1 MKKTP
6 KKYIGSS
13 PMKFEPITMAAIQ
26 MGAGLVGGA
35 IDYFGNRKAKKE
47 AEEKG
52 RIAQREADTRLQ
64 AYKDKEFVN
73 PYENMQNVY
82 EDATI
87 DQRAAEFQRDA
98 NAQSQADTLAALQA
112 GGGTGAGTAALA
124 TAMSRQGAQQ
134 AQAAAANIG
143 AQERQNQ
150 QMALAETGRL
160 QDLNIA
166 GQEQVRR
173 QEEQREIDLY
183 GLSAGIADTEA
194 GLASAAQSG
203 MNTALGGAIADVGAG
218 FLPGGVFDSGGTPT
232 EFKDMS
238 DLSIDFK
245 QKPLSLSTSNSS
257 LLNP

>member
-13 PMKFEPITMAAIQ
+13 PMKVLPLAAIQ

-35 IDYFGNRKAKKE
+35 IDYFGNRSAKKE
-47 AEEKG
+47 AERKG
-52 RIAQREADTRLQ
+52 KAAQLDADRRLQ
-64 AYKDKEFVN
+64 DYKDKEFVN

-98 NAQSQADTLAALQA
+98 AAQSQADTLAALQA

-173 QEEQREIDLY
+173 QEEQREMDLY
-183 GLSAGIADTEA
+183 GLSAGIANTEA
-194 GLASAAQSG
+194 NLASAAQSG
-203 MNTALGGAIADVGAG
+203 MNTALGGAIKDVGAG
-218 FLPGGVFDSGGTPT
+218 FLPGGVF
-232 EFKDMS
+232 
-238 DLSIDFK
+238 
-245 QKPLSLSTSNSS
+245 
-257 LLNP
+257 NPGEDK

>member
-13 PMKFEPITMAAIQ
+13 PMKFEPITMAI
-26 MGAGLVGGA
+26 GLVGGA
-35 IDYFGNRKAKKE
+35 IDYFGNRKARKD
-47 AEEKG
+47 AERK
-52 RIAQREADTRLQ
+52 RDAAQREADKRLQ

-87 DQRAAEFQRDA
+87 DQRAAEFERDA
-98 NAQSQADTLAALQA
+98 AAQSQADTLAALQA

-150 QMALAETGRL
+150 KMALAETGRL

-183 GLSAGIADTEA
+183 GLSAGIANTEA

-203 MNTALGGAIADVGAG
+203 MNTALGGAIANVGAG
-218 FLPGGVFDSGGTPT
+218 FLPGGVFNSGGTPT

-238 DLSIDFK
+238 DLSLDFK
-245 QKPLSLSTSNSS
+245 PKPLSLSTSNSS

>member
-13 PMKFEPITMAAIQ
+13 PMKLPLAAIQ

-35 IDYFGNRKAKKE
+35 IDYFGNRSAKKE
-47 AEEKG
+47 AERKG
-52 RIAQREADTRLQ
+52 KIEQKEADDLLQ

-98 NAQSQADTLAALQA
+98 AAQSQADTLESLQA

-173 QEEQREIDLY
+173 QEEQREMDLY
-183 GLSAGIADTEA
+183 GLSAGIANTEA

-203 MNTALGGAIADVGAG
+203 MNTALGGAVADVGAG
-218 FLPGGVFDSGGTPT
+218 FLPGGVFNSGEGDSLIGG
-232 EFKDMS
+232 DN
-238 DLSIDFK
+238 DWL
-245 QKPLSLSTSNSS
+245 QSLKIQ
-257 LLNP
+257 

>member
-13 PMKFEPITMAAIQ
+13 PMKFEPITMAI
-26 MGAGLVGGA
+26 GLVGGA
-35 IDYFGNRKAKKE
+35 IDYFGNRKARKD
-47 AEEKG
+47 AERK
-52 RIAQREADTRLQ
+52 RDAAQREADKRLQ

-87 DQRAAEFQRDA
+87 DQRAAEFERDA
-98 NAQSQADTLAALQA
+98 AAQSQADTLAALQA

-150 QMALAETGRL
+150 TMALAETGRL

-183 GLSAGIADTEA
+183 GLSAGIANTEA

-203 MNTALGGAIADVGAG
+203 MNTALGGAIANVGAG
-218 FLPGGVFDSGGTPT
+218 FLPGGVFNSGGTPT

-238 DLSIDFK
+238 DLSLDFK
-245 QKPLSLSTSNSS
+245 PKPLSLSTSNSS

>member
-13 PMKFEPITMAAIQ
+13 PMKLAPLAMAAVGLGTQ
-26 MGAGLVGGA
+26 LVGGA
-35 IDYFGNRKAKKE
+35 IDYFGNRKIKKE

-52 RIAQREADTRLQ
+52 RIAQQEADTRLQ
-64 AYKDKEFVN
+64 AYKDKEFIN

-98 NAQSQADTLAALQA
+98 AAQSQADTLAALQA

-150 QMALAETGRL
+150 QMALAETRRL

-183 GLSAGIADTEA
+183 GLSAGIASTEA
-194 GLASAAQSG
+194 NIANTAQAG
-203 MNTALGGAIADVGAG
+203 MNTALGGAVADIGAG
-218 FLPGGVFDSGGTPT
+218 FVPGGVFNQG
-232 EFKDMS
+232 
-238 DLSIDFK
+238 
-245 QKPLSLSTSNSS
+245 
-257 LLNP
+257 

>member
-13 PMKFEPITMAAIQ
+13 PMKVLPLAAIS
-26 MGAGLVGGA
+26 MGAGLVGSA
-35 IDYFGNRKAKKE
+35 IDYFGNRSAKKDAERKGE
-47 AEEKG
+47 A
-52 RIAQREADTRLQ
+52 AQREADTRLQ

-98 NAQSQADTLAALQA
+98 TAQSQADTLEALQA

-143 AQERQNQ
+143 
-150 QMALAETGRL
+150 
-160 QDLNIA
+160 
-166 GQEQVRR
+166 
-173 QEEQREIDLY
+173 
-183 GLSAGIADTEA
+183 LSRI
-194 GLASAAQSG
+194 
-203 MNTALGGAIADVGAG
+203 
-218 FLPGGVFDSGGTPT
+218 P
-232 EFKDMS
+232 
-238 DLSIDFK
+238 
-245 QKPLSLSTSNSS
+245 
-257 LLNP
+257 

>member
-13 PMKFEPITMAAIQ
+13 PMKVLPLAAIQ
-26 MGAGLVGGA
+26 MGAGLIGGA

-47 AEEKG
+47 AERKG
-52 RIAQREADTRLQ
+52 RTAQREADKRLQ
-64 AYKDKEFVN
+64 DYKDKEFVN

-98 NAQSQADTLAALQA
+98 AAQSQADTLESLQA

-173 QEEQREIDLY
+173 QEEQREMDLY
-183 GLSAGIADTEA
+183 GLSAGIANTEA
-194 GLASAAQSG
+194 NLASAAQSG

-218 FLPGGVFDSGGTPT
+218 FLPGGVFN
-232 EFKDMS
+232 S
-238 DLSIDFK
+238 DA
-245 QKPLSLSTSNSS
+245 SS
-257 LLNP
+257 LTPGEEYMNQGKGGIDGNPDTPY

>member
-13 PMKFEPITMAAIQ
+13 PMKFDPLTMAAVSL
-26 MGAGLVGGA
+26 GTNLVGGA
-35 IDYFGNRKAKKE
+35 IDYFGNRKIKKE
-47 AEEKG
+47 AERKG
-52 RIAQREADTRLQ
+52 RIAQQEADKRLQ

-98 NAQSQADTLAALQA
+98 TAQSQADTLEALRA

-143 AQERQNQ
+143 VQERQNQ

-183 GLSAGIADTEA
+183 SLSAGIANTEA
-194 GLASAAQSG
+194 NLASTAQAG
-203 MNTALGGAIADVGAG
+203 MNTALGGAVADVGAG
-218 FLPGGVFDSGGTPT
+218 FLPGGVFNQG
-232 EFKDMS
+232 
-238 DLSIDFK
+238 
-245 QKPLSLSTSNSS
+245 
-257 LLNP
+257 

>member
-13 PMKFEPITMAAIQ
+13 PMKFEPITMAAI
-26 MGAGLVGGA
+26 GLGSKLVGGA
-35 IDYFGNRKAKKE
+35 IDYFGNRRAKKD
-47 AEEKG
+47 AERK
-52 RIAQREADTRLQ
+52 RDAAQKEADAYLQ
-64 AYKDKEFVN
+64 AYKDREFVN

-87 DQRAAEFQRDA
+87 DQRAAEFERDA
-98 NAQSQADTLAALQA
+98 AAQSQADTLAALQA

-150 QMALAETGRL
+150 QMALAEAGRL

-173 QEEQREIDLY
+173 QEEQREMDLY
-183 GLSAGIADTEA
+183 GLSAGKANIEA
-194 GLASAAQSG
+194 GLANAAQSG

-218 FLPGGVFDSGGTPT
+218 FLPGGVFNSGGTPT

-238 DLSIDFK
+238 DLTISFTP
-245 QKPLSLSTSNSS
+245 KPLSLSTSNSS

>member
-13 PMKFEPITMAAIQ
+13 PMKVLPLAAISA
-26 MGAGLVGGA
+26 GAGLIGGA

-47 AEEKG
+47 AERKG
-52 RIAQREADTRLQ
+52 RIAQREADKRLQ
-64 AYKDKEFVN
+64 DYKDKEFVN

-98 NAQSQADTLAALQA
+98 AAQSQADTLESLQA

-150 QMALAETGRL
+150 QMALAEAGRL

-173 QEEQREIDLY
+173 QEEQREMDLY
-183 GLSAGIADTEA
+183 GLSAGIANTEA

-218 FLPGGVFDSGGTPT
+218 FLPGGVFN
-232 EFKDMS
+232 S
-238 DLSIDFK
+238 DA
-245 QKPLSLSTSNSS
+245 SS
-257 LLNP
+257 LTPGEEYMNQGKGGIDGNPDTPY

>member
-13 PMKFEPITMAAIQ
+13 PMKFEPITMAAI
-26 MGAGLVGGA
+26 GLGSKLVGGA
-35 IDYFGNRKAKKE
+35 IDYFGNRSAKKD
-47 AEEKG
+47 AEEK
-52 RIAQREADTRLQ
+52 RDAEQKKADTRLQ

-87 DQRAAEFQRDA
+87 DQRAAEFERNA
-98 NAQSQADTLAALQA
+98 AAQSQADTLEALQA

-124 TAMSRQGAQQ
+124 TAMSRQGALQ

-150 QMALAETGRL
+150 QFALAETGRL

-173 QEEQREIDLY
+173 QEEQREMDLY
-183 GLSAGIADTEA
+183 GLSAGIANTEA

-203 MNTALGGAIADVGAG
+203 MNTALGGAVAGVTAG
-218 FLPGGVFDSGGTPT
+218 FLPGGVLNSGGQKDDILNKSRFLTNLT
-232 EFKDMS
+232 EETEEFDPYAGGTYKR
-238 DLSIDFK
+238 
-245 QKPLSLSTSNSS
+245 
-257 LLNP
+257 

>member
-13 PMKFEPITMAAIQ
+13 PMKVLPLAAIS
-26 MGAGLVGGA
+26 MGAGLIGGA
-35 IDYFGNRKAKKE
+35 IDYFGNRSAKKD
-47 AEEKG
+47 AERKG
-52 RIAQREADTRLQ
+52 KAAQLEADRRLQ
-64 AYKDKEFVN
+64 DYKDKEFVN

-98 NAQSQADTLAALQA
+98 AAQSQADTLEA

-173 QEEQREIDLY
+173 QEEQREMDLY
-183 GLSAGIADTEA
+183 GLSAGIASTEA

-203 MNTALGGAIADVGAG
+203 MNTALGGAIKDVGAG
-218 FLPGGVFDSGGTPT
+218 FLPGGVFNSGEGDSLIGG
-232 EFKDMS
+232 DN
-238 DLSIDFK
+238 DWL
-245 QKPLSLSTSNSS
+245 QSLKI
-257 LLNP
+257 

>member
-13 PMKFEPITMAAIQ
+13 PMKALPLAAIS
-26 MGAGLVGGA
+26 MGAGLIGGA
-35 IDYFGNRKAKKE
+35 IDYFGNRSAKKD
-47 AEEKG
+47 AERKG
-52 RIAQREADTRLQ
+52 KAAQLDADRRLQ
-64 AYKDKEFVN
+64 DYKDKEFVN

-98 NAQSQADTLAALQA
+98 AAQSQADTLEALQA

-143 AQERQNQ
+143 VQERQNQ

-173 QEEQREIDLY
+173 QEEQREMDLY
-183 GLSAGIADTEA
+183 GLSAGIANTEA
-194 GLASAAQSG
+194 NLASAAQSG

-218 FLPGGVFDSGGTPT
+218 FLPGGVFNSG
-232 EFKDMS
+232 
-238 DLSIDFK
+238 
-245 QKPLSLSTSNSS
+245 TSN
-257 LLNP
+257 LTPGEEYMNQGEGGMDGNPDTPY